1 MNGLQILEQAFQMA
15 TITQP
20 GEPLSAADITTGMN
34 TLNMFLGK
42 ISVDIN
48 PLWAVE
54 TYSSTLIAG
63 QASYTIGPTGTFT
76 SKRPLA
82 FQIVQFSLSIGNT
95 PVNQNLIPLSPG
107 DLASLSLPTVSSV
120 PIYFSYNP
128 TIPNGTITI
137 YPPPVA
143 SYPINLVY
151 FVALDT
157 ADTYTNYVFPPGY
170 DLMVISNLA
179 TLLCIPYG
187 RTGDTVYG
195 PLARLAS
202 STLQTITSANQ
213 AALAMDPS
221 GDGSVPGLTNSNSR
235 YVWPGIIQT

>member
-20 GEPLSAADITTGMN
+20 GEPLAAADVTTGMLN
-34 TLNMFLGK
+34 LNMFLGK

-54 TYSSTLIAG
+54 TYSNTLIAG
-63 QASYTIGPTGTFT
+63 QAAYTIGPSGLYT

-82 FQIVQFSLSIGNT
+82 FQIAQFSLSIGNT

-107 DLASLSLPTVSSV
+107 DLASLSLPTVPSV

-143 SYPINLVY
+143 SYPVNFVY
-151 FVALDT
+151 FVALDN
-157 ADTYTNYVFPPGY
+157 ADINTNYAFPPGY

-179 TLLCIPYG
+179 EMLCIYYG
-187 RTGDTVYG
+187 RTADSVYM
-195 PLARLAS
+195 PIARMAS
-202 STLQTITSANQ
+202 STLRTITSANQ

-221 GDGSVPGLTNSNSR
+221 TDGSVPGLTNSNGR
-235 YVWPGIIQT
+235 YIWPGIIQT